1 MFVLD
6 VVAVVCWHRL
16 MLRSL
21 HETVFSA
28 PVFVVVVLL
37 ALPLF
42 LDWALPLAVDLC

>member
-21 HETVFSA
+21 TETVFSA

-37 ALPLF
+37 APPF